1 MDKRKSLG
9 GEWVWVYEFGYVVS
23 EHADMNNTKK
33 WQNDFMC
40 EKRVRGRCLAR
51 D

>member
-1 MDKRKSLG
+1 MDNEIVWIVSGFGRMSLG
-9 GEWVWVYEFGYVVS
+9 MWLVR
-23 EHADMNNTKK
+23 MLNNTKK